1 MVYNSIDTK
10 SRKWTKNTMDVIIT
24 LDYVNQGGITII
36 KKKSLLILLII
47 IISIISSVLVY
58 SKNDK
63 AEEISYI
70 LFLNH
75 LENGIVKEVYIGDT
89 SKIKVVLDNGKEL
102 MTDNPRTLGFKE
114 ELLMSGVK
122 VIEKNQSMENI
133 VVPLFLLGGVIF
145 TLIFLRNTSPKEA
158 EKEMASMSK
167 IENSEINPNIGF
179 KDVAGNEEAKL
190 NLQELVD
197 FIKNPEVYKQF
208 GARIPRGVL
217 LYGPPGTGKTLL
229 AKALAGEANVPYFS
243 VAGSDFVQVYAGLGA
258 SRIRDLFRKA
268 KEAGKSVIFI
278 DEIDSIGKKRKGS
291 SISGS
296 EEGDRTLNAL
306 LAEMSGF
313 KDNDGIIVI
322 AATNRIDVLDEA
334 LLRPGRFDRQIA
346 VDLPDVNARY
356 KILELHGKNK
366 PINKDVDL
374 RKLASETVY
383 FSGAKLENLLNEAA
397 LFAVKEHALEIKSEH
412 IDKAYYKVLVGDEKL
427 DRSYINTKDK
437 EITAYHEAG
446 HALIAKLVDKNNS
459 VTKVSIIPSTK
470 GVGGFSLNIPAD
482 KIYRTKKDLYSN
494 IMVALGG
501 RAAEEIIYG
510 KENITTGASSDLEK
524 ATDIALSLVGTLGMD
539 DDFGLVNMNVLMSKD
554 IREDNKLT
562 LRTNKI
568 LEKLYQETLLLLR
581 DNITF
586 LKEISQKLL
595 INETIDEDDI
605 NSIMS
610 ANN

>member
-366 PINKDVDL
+366 PINKDVNL